1 MLSDFFDVFKYAA
14 VLVLVFLVGCSV
26 LDQHQATAKLAIQYA
41 TMKYIDSDEDK
52 RERVQKVVAN
62 ARELA
67 ATATTLDA
75 LDQAV
80 RQSIDWSK
88 LDDADKLLATNLLD
102 MIREELRAKFGDGV
116 LNPDQVVGVNKVLDW
131 IDEAA
136 QL

>member
-1 MLSDFFDVFKYAA
+1 MLSDLFDIAKYAA
-14 VLVLVFLVGCSV
+14 VLVLVFLVGCSI
-26 LDQHQATAKLAIQYA
+26 LDEHQASAKLAIQYA
-41 TMKYIDSDEDK
+41 TLKYVDGDADK
-52 RERVQKVVAN
+52 RDRVLKVTAN

-67 ATATTLDA
+67 ATASTLDA

-80 RQSIDWSK
+80 RDSIDWSK

-102 MIREELRAKFGDGV
+102 LIREELRARFGDGV
-116 LNPDQVVGVNKVLDW
+116 LNPDQVVAVKRVLDW